1 VTEPIRPRG
10 RPTGMRRL
18 LLGAL
23 LALVLAGCADTPDS
37 PEPTTG
43 TPSPTGPAET
53 PALPTEPPVLP
64 SETPRG
70 PELTLTGEVAEGVEA
85 NCLVL
90 QTDTGEYLLIGEATQ
105 DLPIGETVT
114 VRGQPQPGMAT
125 TCQQGT
131 PFEVTEVVE

>member
-1 VTEPIRPRG
+1 
-10 RPTGMRRL
+10 MRRL

-23 LALVLAGCADTPDS
+23 LAVALAGCADTPGS

-43 TPSPTGPAET
+43 TPSPTGT
-53 PALPTEPPVLP
+53 PTLPTLPTEPPVLP

-70 PELTLTGEVAEGVEA
+70 PELTLTGEVVEGVEA
-85 NCLVL
+85 GCLVL
-90 QTDTGEYLLIGEATQ
+90 QTDTGEYLLIGETAQ
-105 DLPIGETVT
+105 ELPFGETVT